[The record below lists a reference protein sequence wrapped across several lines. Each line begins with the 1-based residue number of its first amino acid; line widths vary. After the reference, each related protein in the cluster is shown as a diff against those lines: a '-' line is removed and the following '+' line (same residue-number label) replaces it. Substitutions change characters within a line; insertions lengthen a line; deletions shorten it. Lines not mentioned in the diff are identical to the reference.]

1 MQFKCEEFTGNSVHY
16 KASIGKKDL
25 EGIVR
30 FPRKS
35 DYSFDNAERFAR
47 ISADAIL
54 NPTVVKVDTSYKGMH
69 GGMIRAESLRKSRK
83 SRKSHS
89 ERKAGIV
96 GKATMK

>member
-1 MQFKCEEFTGNSVHY
+1 MIFKCEEHTGNSVHY
-16 KASIGKKDL
+16 KASTGKKEL

-30 FPRKS
+30 FPRKAE
-35 DYSFDNAERFAR
+35 YSFDNAERFAR
-47 ISADAIL
+47 ISADATL
-54 NPTVVKVDTSYKGMH
+54 NPTVVKIDTSYKGLH
-69 GGMIRAESLRKSRK
+69 GGRISSEALLRSRR